1 MADMID
7 SPLYEISAKPQS
19 IRIFWELLPR
29 SIRLEIITKLYEQKD
44 LIDKASKIHRFDE
57 ILMRRLNWRIIAVR
71 QRPLAWRVERLES
84 LSTSHPVIIHDICHS
99 YLKTFHTQ
107 LIEDIRQIGNDGQP
121 DLPSNQYPT
130 EWYLR
135 VVNHV
140 QLHAP
145 PPIAC
150 MCMFTLFSDCQGR
163 NDAFADQRYE
173 QIWRDH
179 LAWSNA
185 QSAADVQLPPVE
197 SPVEL
202 PDSPT
207 IAPTTSTVPLV
218 VATKPKS
225 DFRKHQP
232 TKPLEPPPP
241 LVPWPSNFGALDKLL
256 IRSMNESVSGI
267 NGALALDEM
276 ERAIH
281 QLLRLNSEMPSYYF
295 HLGYFHGLQGVRF
308 GVEKH
313 QSNLGQAW
321 AYYGYLI
328 GLWRENNDL
337 VHDSFIAHKKHWLQ
351 LLALPVELI
360 EPMYQLIPTFAQR
373 ESYLH
378 IAELIERAPIPQLT
392 FAEHAQSMPYQIYT
406 IAADLV
412 RRGES
417 TDVADRMLQELI
429 RQLHDAGIER
439 DLYARCLRKRGQY
452 LRRKRKFSQASEL
465 FDQAIAVSEFSE
477 VSQTHADIGL
487 TNAKYTA
494 LDSIL
499 PGDDKEQNRMIKVAL
514 ESQRSH
520 FEAALQVPNAD
531 YTNAQF
537 ILGILE
543 LANHQ
548 YGTAYQYL
556 NEARQG
562 MERQLE
568 AYNARDLYDWVVFL
582 RLRAWS
588 YKPVAEDIASIHK
601 DVNHIILS
609 DVFFP
614 ISQWLDIYHNLAKID
629 ATVSRDVMQHLFNYR
644 DLDLYSI
651 CTVEEVMSYGST
663 IWHRYFHSE
672 QFIRLSVQQRYD
684 QYINAMH
691 IAVANENDQACEYI
705 LDLLEMNAVSNSEFA
720 KLMATFID
728 DNYSI
733 FVQMWGETDTLET
746 QIQLLFVTGKH
757 ELALS
762 LLPKLCNIYIG
773 QKAMPRARA
782 IFEWMKQLRHPDAKD
797 YQPFFAEIAVHTI
810 QRPCRVLYVGGN
822 ETQQSF
828 KEQIDERLKDSHPY
842 ISVTWELIG
851 WKSNWDKD
859 AERIERE
866 IPQHDLVVLSPYVR
880 TLFGRHIRSIS
891 KNWRSS
897 TGKGQGRIF
906 HDIVEAVQS
915 FQQSE
920 SN

>member
-1 MADMID
+1 MID
-7 SPLYEISAKPQS
+7 TPLREISATPQA

-29 SIRLEIITKLYEQKD
+29 VIRLEMINKLYDHKE
-44 LIDKASKIHRFDE
+44 LIDRASKIHRFDE
-57 ILMRRLNWRIIAVR
+57 ILMRRLNWRIVAVR
-71 QRPLAWRVERLES
+71 QRPLAWRIERLES
-84 LSTSHPVIIHDICHS
+84 LSVAHPVIIHDICHS

-135 VVNHV
+135 VIGYV
-140 QLHAP
+140 QQQAP

-150 MCMFTLFSDCQGR
+150 MCMFTLFSDCPGR
-163 NDAFADQRYE
+163 TDAFADQRYE
-173 QIWRDH
+173 EIWRTH
-179 LAWSNA
+179 VTWCSS
-185 QSAADVQLPPVE
+185 QSETLLPE
-197 SPVEL
+197 VEL
-202 PDSPT
+202 PVDVPEPDQPPT
-207 IAPTTSTVPLV
+207 PVTVAPSVIPP
-218 VATKPKS
+218 KPKPVRATPS
-225 DFRKHQP
+225 M
-232 TKPLEPPPP
+232 KPLEPPAT
-241 LVPWPSNFGALDKLL
+241 LAHWPANFAELDKLV
-256 IRSMNESVSGI
+256 IRAINESASET
-267 NGALALDEM
+267 NGALSHDEM

-281 QLLRLNSEMPSYYF
+281 QLLHLNSEMPSYFF
-295 HLGYFHGLQGVRF
+295 HLGYFHGLRNVKF
-308 GVEKH
+308 GVERH

-321 AYYGYLI
+321 AYYGYLL
-328 GLWRENNDL
+328 GMWRENSEL
-337 VHDSFIAHKKHWLQ
+337 IVDSLSSHKKYWQQ
-351 LLALPVELI
+351 LLLLPVEFL
-360 EPMYQLIPTFAQR
+360 EPMYHLITMFAQR
-373 ESYLH
+373 DAYNH
-378 IAELIERAPIPQLT
+378 IADLIERVPMPHLAV
-392 FAEHAQSMPYQIYT
+392 AEHHQSVPYQIYT

-417 TDVADRMLQELI
+417 ADAADRILQELS
-429 RQLHDAGIER
+429 RQLHVAGSER

-452 LRRKRKFSQASEL
+452 LRRKRRFAQASEL
-465 FDQAIAVSEFSE
+465 FDQAIIVHEFSE
-477 VSQTHADIGL
+477 VSQTYADIGL

-514 ESQRSH
+514 ESQRNF
-520 FEAALQVPNAD
+520 FESALQVPYAD

-548 YGTAYQYL
+548 YAAAYEYL

-568 AYNARDLYDWVVFL
+568 AYKARDLYDWVIFL

-588 YKPVAEDIASIHK
+588 HKPITDDIAAIHK
-601 DVNHIILS
+601 DVRYIIVS

-614 ISQWLDIYHNLAKID
+614 ISQWLDMYHNLAKID
-629 ATVSRDVMQHLFNYR
+629 ATVARDVMQHLFNYR
-644 DLDLYSI
+644 DLDLYTI
-651 CTVEEVMSYGST
+651 CTVEEVMRYGAS

-672 QFIRLSVQQRYD
+672 QFIRLPAQQRYD
-684 QYINAMH
+684 HYINAMH

-705 LDLLEMNAVSNSEFA
+705 LDLLEMNAVNNSEFA
-720 KLMATFID
+720 QLMITFID
-728 DNYSI
+728 DNYSM

-746 QIQLLFVTGKH
+746 QIQLLFVSGKL
-757 ELALS
+757 ELAMS
-762 LLPKLCNIYIG
+762 LMPKLCNIYIG
-773 QKAMPRARA
+773 QKALPRARA
-782 IFEWMKQLRHPDAKD
+782 IFEWMKQLRHPDTND
-797 YQPFFAEIAVHTI
+797 YQAFFAEVVVRESH
-810 QRPCRVLYVGGN
+810 RPCRVLYIGGN

-828 KEQIDERLKDSHPY
+828 KDQIEARLSESHPH

-906 HDIVEAVQS
+906 NDIVDAVQS

-920 SN
+920 SA

>member
-1 MADMID
+1 MID
-7 SPLYEISAKPQS
+7 SPLREISTKPQS
-19 IRIFWELLPR
+19 IRIFWEILPR
-29 SIRLEIITKLYEQKD
+29 AIRLEIISKLYEQKD
-44 LIDKASKIHRFDE
+44 LVDRASRIHRFDE

-71 QRPLAWRVERLES
+71 QRPQAWRVERLES

-135 VVNHV
+135 VVEHV
-140 QLHAP
+140 QMHAP
-145 PPIAC
+145 APIAC
-150 MCMFTLFSDCQGR
+150 MCMFTLFSDCPGR
-163 NDAFADQRYE
+163 NEAFVDDRYE
-173 QIWRDH
+173 RIWRDH
-179 LAWSNA
+179 LDWCAN
-185 QSAADVQLPPVE
+185 QSDADAQLPQAEDPVE
-197 SPVEL
+197 V
-202 PDSPT
+202 PDSQS
-207 IAPTTSTVPLV
+207 IAPPVIA
-218 VATKPKS
+218 VAPTLPAKS
-225 DFRKHQP
+225 KNDTRKTQP
-232 TKPLEPPPP
+232 TKPIEPPPA
-241 LVPWPSNFGALDKLL
+241 LALWPANFAALDKLL
-256 IRSMNESVSGI
+256 IRAINESAGDI
-267 NGALALDEM
+267 NGALSPDEM

-281 QLLRLNSEMPSYYF
+281 QLLRLNSEMPSYFF
-295 HLGYFHGLQGVRF
+295 HLGYFHGLRNVRF
-308 GVEKH
+308 SVEKH

-321 AYYGYLI
+321 AYYGYLV
-328 GLWRENNDL
+328 GLWRENSEL
-337 VHDSFIAHKKHWLQ
+337 VTDSFSSHKRHWQQ
-351 LLALPVELI
+351 LLSLPVELL
-360 EPMYQLIPTFAQR
+360 EPIFHLTPVFAQR
-373 ESYLH
+373 EAFQH
-378 IAELIERAPIPQLT
+378 IAELIEHVPMPQLP
-392 FAEHAQSMPYQIYT
+392 FAEHQQSVPHQIYA

-417 TDVADRMLQELI
+417 TDVADRILQELS
-429 RQLHDAGIER
+429 RQLHAAGIER

-452 LRRKRKFSQASEL
+452 LRRKRRFAQASEL
-465 FDQAIAVSEFSE
+465 FDQAIAVNEFSE
-477 VSQTHADIGL
+477 VSQTYADIGL

-514 ESQRSH
+514 ESQRVH
-520 FEAALQVPNAD
+520 FVAALQVPNAD

-548 YGTAYQYL
+548 YAAAYEYL

-568 AYNARDLYDWVVFL
+568 AYKARDLYDWVVFL
-582 RLRAWS
+582 RLRAWTH
-588 YKPVAEDIASIHK
+588 KPVADDIAAIHK
-601 DVNHIILS
+601 DVNYIILS
-609 DVFFP
+609 EVLFP
-614 ISQWLDIYHNLAKID
+614 ISHWLDIYHNLARID
-629 ATVSRDVMQHLFNYR
+629 ATVARDVMQHLFNYR
-644 DLDLYSI
+644 DLDLYTI
-651 CTVEEVMSYGST
+651 CTVEEVMRYSST

-672 QFIRLSVQQRYD
+672 QFVRLSVQQRYD
-684 QYINAMH
+684 HYINAMQ

-720 KLMATFID
+720 QLMIKFID

-757 ELALS
+757 DLALP

-782 IFEWMKQLRHPDAKD
+782 IFEWMKQLRHPAFKD
-797 YQPFFAEIAVHTI
+797 YQPFFAEVAVHTII

-842 ISVTWELIG
+842 IAVTWELIG

-906 HDIVEAVQS
+906 NDIVEAVQS
-915 FQQSE
+915 FQESE
-920 SN
+920 SD

>member
-1 MADMID
+1 MID
-7 SPLYEISAKPQS
+7 SPLREISAKPQS
-19 IRIFWELLPR
+19 IRIFWEILPR
-29 SIRLEIITKLYEQKD
+29 TTRLEIINKLYDQKE
-44 LIDKASKIHRFDE
+44 LIDRASKIHRFDE
-57 ILMRRLNWRIIAVR
+57 ILMRRLNWRIVAVR
-71 QRPLAWRVERLES
+71 QRPMTWRVERLES
-84 LSTSHPVIIHDICHS
+84 LSIANPVIIHDICHS

-121 DLPSNQYPT
+121 DLQSNQYPT

-135 VVNHV
+135 VVDHV
-140 QLHAP
+140 EQHAP

-150 MCMFTLFSDCQGR
+150 MCMFTLFSDCPGR
-163 NDAFADQRYE
+163 NEAFADQRYE
-173 QIWRDH
+173 DIWRAH
-179 LAWSNA
+179 LTWCAIHTDTDA
-185 QSAADVQLPPVE
+185 QLPPVE
-197 SPVEL
+197 SPVEVS
-202 PDSPT
+202 DSE
-207 IAPTTSTVPLV
+207 ISTSTVAVQV
-218 VATKPKS
+218 VAPAKPKPV
-225 DFRKHQP
+225 RVNQP
-232 TKPLEPPPP
+232 AKPLDPPPA
-241 LVPWPSNFGALDKLL
+241 LAHWPANVAALDKLL
-256 IRSMNESVSGI
+256 IRAINESASET
-267 NGALALDEM
+267 NGALSHEEM

-281 QLLRLNSEMPSYYF
+281 QLLRLNSEMSSYYF
-295 HLGYFHGLQGVRF
+295 HLGYFHGLRNVRF
-308 GVEKH
+308 SVERH

-321 AYYGYLI
+321 AYYGYVI
-328 GLWRENNDL
+328 GLWRENSDL
-337 VHDSFIAHKKHWLQ
+337 MTDSLTAHKKYWQQ
-351 LLALPVELI
+351 LLALPVELL
-360 EPMYQLIPTFAQR
+360 EPLYHLIGMLAHREAYQ
-373 ESYLH
+373 H
-378 IAELIERAPIPQLT
+378 VAELIERVPIPQVL
-392 FAEHAQSMPYQIYT
+392 FAEHTQSVPYQIYT

-417 TDVADRMLQELI
+417 ADVAERILVELS
-429 RQLHDAGIER
+429 RQLQAAGIAR

-452 LRRKRKFSQASEL
+452 LRRKRRFTQASEL

-514 ESQRSH
+514 ESQRTH
-520 FEAALQVPNAD
+520 FMAALQVPNAD

-543 LANHQ
+543 LANHH
-548 YGTAYQYL
+548 YPAAYEYL

-568 AYNARDLYDWVVFL
+568 AYKARDLYDWVVFL

-588 YKPVAEDIASIHK
+588 YKPIIDDIAAIQK
-601 DVNHIILS
+601 DVQYIMLS
-609 DVFFP
+609 EVLFP

-629 ATVSRDVMQHLFNYR
+629 ATVARDVMQHLFNYR
-644 DLDLYSI
+644 DLDLYTI
-651 CTVEEVMSYGST
+651 CTVEEVMRYSSS

-672 QFIRLSVQQRYD
+672 QFIRLPNQQRYEH
-684 QYINAMH
+684 YIHAMH

-705 LDLLEMNAVSNSEFA
+705 LDLLEMNAANNSDFA
-720 KLMATFID
+720 KLMNTFID
-728 DNYSI
+728 DNYTM

-746 QIQLLFVTGKH
+746 QIQLLFVIGKLD
-757 ELALS
+757 LAMS
-762 LLPKLCNIYIG
+762 LMPKLCNIYIG
-773 QKAMPRARA
+773 QKALPRARA
-782 IFEWMKQLRHPDAKD
+782 IFDWMKQLRHPDAKE
-797 YQPFFAEIAVHTI
+797 YQPFFAEVATQTT

-828 KEQIDERLKDSHPY
+828 KDQIEERLTESHPH

-866 IPQHDLVVLSPYVR
+866 IPHHDLVVLSPYVR

-906 HDIVEAVQS
+906 NDIVEAVQS

-920 SN
+920 SL